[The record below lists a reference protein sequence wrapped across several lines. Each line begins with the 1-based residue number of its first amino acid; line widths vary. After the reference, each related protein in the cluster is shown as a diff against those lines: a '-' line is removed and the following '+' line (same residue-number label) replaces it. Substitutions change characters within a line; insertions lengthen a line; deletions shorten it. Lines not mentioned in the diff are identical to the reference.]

1 MADVH
6 IIDTLSCETWSH
18 LLSLLLEI
26 EDYWQE
32 AFDVGGRDVVAVG
45 ALDQGF
51 ALEVED
57 GDEGSHLGAWSSL
70 KFKRRG
76 QL

>member
-6 IIDTLSCETWSH
+6 IIDTLSRETWSH

-26 EDYWQE
+26 KDYWQE
-32 AFDVGGRDVVAVG
+32 AFDVGGRDVVSVG

-57 GDEGSHLGAWSSL
+57 GD
-70 KFKRRG
+70 
-76 QL
+76 